1 MADGLHETVCCN
13 VVVRVPLKQ
22 EVIRGIFV
30 TESHFVL
37 TTSSVKLLYV
47 K

>member
-1 MADGLHETVCCN
+1 MADGLQETVCWN
-13 VVVRVPLKQ
+13 VVVIVPLKQ
-22 EVIRGIFV
+22 EVTLGIFV

-37 TTSSVKLLYV
+37 TITSVKLLYV